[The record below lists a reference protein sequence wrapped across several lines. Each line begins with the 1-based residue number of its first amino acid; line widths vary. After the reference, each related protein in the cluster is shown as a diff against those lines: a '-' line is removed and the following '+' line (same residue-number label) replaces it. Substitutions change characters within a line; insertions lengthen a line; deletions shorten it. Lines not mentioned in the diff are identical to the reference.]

1 MEKTIKTDGGEVLL
15 LGGDAPPDTS
25 AAPFDIDLSL
35 DRVLNI
41 AADLS
46 AIGDATERNRLVRG
60 LVRMV
65 GFEGLGYGHF
75 ARIGPAFHRVIFY
88 RTFAMLEFA
97 RRYFER
103 RYFEVDP
110 RLQIVCEREWPLV
123 WDLDLVSRSR
133 HFNRADPRAR
143 EFLADAEASG
153 VRSGVMFGIAASGGI
168 ARTAVLSFYSSAPG
182 RSRITDAMVGQA
194 YALGTGLHE
203 FMTHRSRSAP
213 LEDVAVPLTKRQRD
227 ILSRMIRGQSDTE
240 IAEELGTTPHN
251 VDYHLRQLRKKY
263 NVQNRAQLAYVV
275 GRLEL
280 I

>member
-1 MEKTIKTDGGEVLL
+1 MRKTIKKEGAEVLL

-25 AAPFDIDLSL
+25 APLDLDVSL
-35 DRVLNI
+35 ERVLNV
-41 AADLS
+41 ADDLS
-46 AIGDATERNRLVRG
+46 AMEDAAERNRLVRN
-60 LVRMV
+60 LVRMI

-88 RTFAMLEFA
+88 RTFAMLEFV

-168 ARTAVLSFYSSAPG
+168 ARTAVLSFYSQVAS

-203 FMTHRSRSAP
+203 FMTRRSRTAP

-227 ILSRMIRGQSDTE
+227 ILSRMIRGLSDTE